1 LDKIYNPIWLDKTYN
16 PGLGENLQPN
26 SIRRKINANLVGKN
40 MHQLGW
46 KITLEKLRSSESD
59 TSLCDSNNMIE
70 ILYEHVMDSTRVGI

>member
-1 LDKIYNPIWLDKTYN
+1 
-16 PGLGENLQPN
+16 
-26 SIRRKINANLVGKN
+26 